1 MEPTILQII
10 LIALWT
16 GIAGLDLFDGLI
28 HIHRPLFS
36 GMVIGLILG
45 DLPTG
50 LMTGSILELILLGAM
65 PVGGAQP
72 PNVVIGGVAGV
83 VFAITSGLNAQA
95 AVGIAIPFAVF
106 MQSLIT
112 LYFTMFVPVMHK
124 VDKEIEA
131 GRGESAIPLANYFAM
146 LVLFLLYA
154 SVAALL
160 TIGGSKTSNFIT
172 QLPLWITHG
181 LSVAGGMLTSVGLA
195 ILLKIMFS
203 QRYAIYLA
211 LGFILVTFFKASIL
225 PVAGI
230 AVIIAL
236 IEFYLADELG
246 AGQKIVNSKSQKG
259 EEDGI

>member
-1 MEPTILQII
+1 MEPTILQIV
-10 LIALWT
+10 LIAIWT
-16 GIAGLDLFDGLI
+16 GIAGIDLFDGLL

-36 GMVIGLILG
+36 GLIIGIILG
-45 DLPTG
+45 DIPTG
-50 LMTGSILELILLGAM
+50 LITGATLELILLGAM

-72 PNVVIGGVAGV
+72 PNVVIGGVAGTV
-83 VFAITSGLNAQA
+83 LAITSGLDAQA

-124 VDKEIEA
+124 VDTDIEA
-131 GRGESAIPLANYFAM
+131 GNGLKSIPRANYFGM
-146 LVLFLLYA
+146 LVLFIMYGI
-154 SVAALL
+154 VATLI
-160 TIGGSKTSNFIT
+160 TIGGTKSADLIA
-172 QLPLWITHG
+172 QLPEWITRG
-181 LSVAGGMLTSVGLA
+181 LSVGGGMLTAVGLA

-203 QRYAIYLA
+203 KRYAIYLA
-211 LGFILVTFFKASIL
+211 LGFILVTFFNAPIL

-236 IEFYLADELG
+236 IEFYLAQELG
-246 AGQKIVNSKSQKG
+246 SQNSTKVAQG